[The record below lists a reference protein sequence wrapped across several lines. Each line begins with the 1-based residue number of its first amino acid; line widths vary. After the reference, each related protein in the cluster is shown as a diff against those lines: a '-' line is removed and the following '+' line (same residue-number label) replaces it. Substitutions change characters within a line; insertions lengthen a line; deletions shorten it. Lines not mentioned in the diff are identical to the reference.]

1 MRRTNTNTSVIWNNH
16 PELSGKH
23 AFLGGSNYH
32 WLGDDDEKLIKR
44 YQSMRAKE
52 LGTDLHELAARL
64 ISYGFKLKEHDTSPI
79 FDILG
84 LSEDMRETV
93 VKYVN
98 DAIDFHMRP
107 EQSLCYSDVCFGTAD
122 AISFDEVTKTL
133 RIHDL
138 KTGVHPCDVRQL
150 MIYSAIFVLE
160 QQRYSGISPYDIS
173 YVLRIYQNRDY
184 KEWTPTADDV
194 NTVCE
199 DIKRKSQIITN
210 IKYSTGG
217 INNEEL

>member
-1 MRRTNTNTSVIWNNH
+1 MKKTKFPIIWNSH
-16 PELSGKH
+16 HELAGKH

-52 LGTDLHELAARL
+52 LGTDLHDIAARL
-64 ISYGFKLKEHDTSPI
+64 ISYGFKLKENDPSPI

-98 DAIDFHMRP
+98 DAIDYKMRP
-107 EQSLCYSDVCFGTAD
+107 EQCLCYSDVCFGTAD
-122 AISFDEVTKTL
+122 AISFDEQTKVL

-150 MIYSAIFVLE
+150 MIYAAIFVLE
-160 QQRYSGISPYDIS
+160 QQRYSGMRAQDIS

-184 KEWTPTADDV
+184 KEWTPTAENI
-194 NTVCE
+194 NTVME
-199 DIKRKSQIITN
+199 DIKRKSQIILN
-210 IKYSTGG
+210 IKYNIGG
-217 INNEEL
+217 TENEEL

>member
-1 MRRTNTNTSVIWNNH
+1 
-16 PELSGKH
+16 
-23 AFLGGSNYH
+23 
-32 WLGDDDEKLIKR
+32 
-44 YQSMRAKE
+44 MRAKE

-64 ISYGFKLKEHDTSPI
+64 ISYGFKLKEDDTSPI

-84 LSEDMRETV
+84 LSEDMRVTV
-93 VKYVN
+93 TKYVN
-98 DAIDFHMRP
+98 DAIDFRMRP
-107 EQSLCYSDVCFGTAD
+107 EQCLCYSDVCFGTAD
-122 AISFDEVTKTL
+122 AISFDEATRTL

-160 QQRYSGISPYDIS
+160 QQRYSDISPYDIS

-184 KEWTPTADDV
+184 KEWTPSGDDV

-199 DIKRKSQIITN
+199 DIKRKSLIITN
-210 IKYSTGG
+210 IKYNGG
-217 INNEEL
+217 LNNEEL

>member
-1 MRRTNTNTSVIWNNH
+1 MRRTNTSVFWNSH

-52 LGTDLHELAARL
+52 LGTDLHDIAARL
-64 ISYGFKLKEHDTSPI
+64 ISYGFKLKENDTSPI

-107 EQSLCYSDVCFGTAD
+107 EQCLCYSDVCFGTAD
-122 AISFDEVTKTL
+122 AISFDETTMQL

-138 KTGVHPCDVRQL
+138 KTGETPAKIDQL
-150 MIYSAIFVLE
+150 YIYAALFCLE
-160 QQRYSGISPYDIS
+160 YGIKPGDIDME
-173 YVLRIYQNRDY
+173 LRIYQS
-184 KEWTPTADDV
+184 
-194 NTVCE
+194 CE
-199 DIKRKSQIITN
+199 VFKDKPEPQIILPIMDKIQRFDAIITKLN
-210 IKYSTGG
+210 DGG
-217 INNEEL
+217 